1 MRCARCA
8 CRLAAERGAV
18 SAAGPGSLRVAL
30 LDNLYRLAEAVKGG
44 EADQQQLLKELKVT
58 RLA

>member
-1 MRCARCA
+1 M
-8 CRLAAERGAV
+8 G
-18 SAAGPGSLRVAL
+18 AAGPGSLRVAL